1 MAACAWGW
9 TRQTRCSARRRA
21 TVEHPRGTTARSPTV
36 PGRWRRALIVGL
48 LALGASACGGAGP
61 PSPTGPTTG
70 ASAAATP
77 GATGAPT
84 APGRGGTPTTP
95 GQPFHVVALDPG
107 IIPAV
112 PLYVALDRGY
122 FAEEGLEVEL
132 QPSGEAATGAQMLAV
147 GQAAF
152 NMAVP
157 DPVLFNALARNI
169 DLKLLASATVNGPDD
184 RPAAFLVRSDLIASG
199 QYASPADLKGQT
211 IATPAASSEFYVER
225 VLRRGG
231 LTLDDVQRVIMPV
244 PDILSALASQRI
256 AAAWEVEPLI
266 TAALRRN
273 LATVI
278 AGTGELFPGAN
289 GMNLV
294 MAGGFGREQPEVARR
309 FVVAYLRGLRDYYH
323 AFNKGDGAREP
334 VIQALVAHTVV
345 KDPALYDVM
354 GMHTVDPNGALNPA
368 SWDAFQEFYLRVG
381 LQQQR
386 VDLTRHIDESYLQAA
401 LDRLGREP

>member
-1 MAACAWGW
+1 M
-9 TRQTRCSARRRA
+9 
-21 TVEHPRGTTARSPTV
+21 

-169 DLKLLASATVNGPDD
+169 DLKLLASVTVNGPDD